1 MTTADEAPAAT
12 TDGATADGAPAA
24 TGPSVEGAYPGP
36 RARAVIERMRAVEGA
51 GPRTGGSDDPLV
63 VESALGSILTDPD
76 GNRFVDLAGSFAAAT
91 IGHSHPAVVAAV
103 REQVGRV
110 SHVSSAAM
118 SEPRVAFEEAL
129 VSVAPAGLDRV
140 LLGMSGADANDTAIR
155 LARTATGRREI
166 IAFSG
171 GFFGR
176 RAGVLGIG
184 GKSRFRSSVGVAPD
198 AHFLPYPYPY
208 RWPLGGGQV
217 PDSPGH
223 VGEQALSLVRHAFED
238 PASGVGPV
246 AAVVVEPIQGNG
258 GVVIPPDGFLV
269 GLRDLCDRHGAILVF
284 DEIQSGFGRTG
295 RTWAAE
301 HWGVT
306 PDLMTVGKGVG
317 GGLAVSA
324 VVGRSTAMSHWAP
337 GTHTS
342 TFLGDAVNLAAG
354 TAAIGVLRDEGLAD
368 RSATLGS
375 HVLARLHDALDGAK
389 GVGEIRGIGLF
400 IALELVTD
408 HDARTPDP
416 DRVARIRRAAF
427 TRGILLGAG
436 GHHENVVK
444 LCPPLT
450 IEQDLLDAALDLTIE
465 TIRSTP

>member
-1 MTTADEAPAAT
+1 MTTADEAPA
-12 TDGATADGAPAA
+12 GTAGF
-24 TGPSVEGAYPGP
+24 SVSGAYPGP
-36 RARAVIERMRAVEGA
+36 NARRVIERMRAVEGA
-51 GPRTGGSDDPLV
+51 GPRTGGADDPLV
-63 VESALGSILTDPD
+63 VESAQGSILTDPD

-110 SHVSSAAM
+110 SHVSSAAV
-118 SEPRVAFEEAL
+118 SEPRIAFEEAL
-129 VSVAPAGLDRV
+129 VSIAPAGLDRV

-155 LARTATGRREI
+155 LARTATGRREV

-171 GFFGR
+171 GYFGR

-184 GKSRFRSSVGVAPD
+184 GKSRFRTSVGEAPD

-208 RWPLGGGQV
+208 RWPLGRAGAV
-217 PDSPGH
+217 NAAE
-223 VGEQALSLVRHAFED
+223 VGEHALALVRHAIED

-246 AAVVVEPIQGNG
+246 AAVVVEPVQGNG
-258 GVVIPPDGFLV
+258 GVVIPPDGFLA
-269 GLRDLCDRHGAILVF
+269 GLRELCDRHGAVLVF

-295 RTWAAE
+295 QTWAAE

-324 VVGRSTAMSHWAP
+324 VIGRPAAMSHWAP

-354 TAAIGVLRDEGLAD
+354 TAAIGVLRDEALAE
-368 RSATLGS
+368 RSATLGARA
-375 HVLARLHDALDGAK
+375 LARLEDALDGD
-389 GVGEIRGIGLF
+389 RGIGEVRGLGLF
-400 IALELVTD
+400 IAIELVTD
-408 HDARTPDP
+408 LDTRTPDP

-427 TRGILLGAG
+427 ARGIVLGAG

-450 IEQDLLDAALDLTIE
+450 IEEDLLDAALDLTID